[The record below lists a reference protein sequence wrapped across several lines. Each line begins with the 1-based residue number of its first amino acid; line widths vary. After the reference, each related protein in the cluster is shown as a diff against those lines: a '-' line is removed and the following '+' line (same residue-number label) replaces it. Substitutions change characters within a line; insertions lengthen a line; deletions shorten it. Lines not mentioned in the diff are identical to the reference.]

1 MYYILQLS
9 RKPDRENENEKVKQN
24 LSEVKLHTF
33 ALLQPNSSSLRNAL
47 WLWVESPYTSF
58 FQYVWPLI
66 TQQFGVLVS
75 VN

>member
-33 ALLQPNSSSLRNAL
+33 ALLQPSSSSLRNAL
-47 WLWVESPYTSF
+47 
-58 FQYVWPLI
+58 
-66 TQQFGVLVS
+66 
-75 VN
+75 